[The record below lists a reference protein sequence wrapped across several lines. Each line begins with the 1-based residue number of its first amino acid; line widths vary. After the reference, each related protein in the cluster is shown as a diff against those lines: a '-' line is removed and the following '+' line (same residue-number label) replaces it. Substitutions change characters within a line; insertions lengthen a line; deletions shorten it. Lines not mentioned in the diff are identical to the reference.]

1 MHIGIKPQY
10 LPSRKD
16 ETIKYIVALH
26 KLYKSERY
34 DALYV
39 HGSSAIMSIE
49 LMIAWCSNCKVRIVH
64 SHSTMCEHKKADKI
78 LRPLF
83 YKLYTKGVACSIRA
97 GEWLF
102 AKKNG
107 RADYIIAR
115 NGRDITTYKF
125 DIKKRTYMRNKLG
138 ISDEKFAIGHVGNF
152 YRVKNHVFIIKVFE
166 EIVKLNPDARLYLIG
181 SGELEKEIID
191 LVNALQL
198 MDIVFFMG
206 AASNVPDLLQAM
218 DVMLLPSFYEGLPL
232 SVVEWQIAGLPCV
245 ISDKISSECAYTE
258 LVHFKSLKDG
268 YLSWAEEILR
278 LGDKRS
284 ERENGANTYATLAM
298 QNGYD
303 IETTANTIQQL
314 LEEVCS

>member
-1 MHIGIKPQY
+1 
-10 LPSRKD
+10 
-16 ETIKYIVALH
+16 
-26 KLYKSERY
+26 
-34 DALYV
+34 
-39 HGSSAIMSIE
+39 
-49 LMIAWCSNCKVRIVH
+49 
-64 SHSTMCEHKKADKI
+64 
-78 LRPLF
+78 
-83 YKLYTKGVACSIRA
+83 
-97 GEWLF
+97 
-102 AKKNG
+102 
-107 RADYIIAR
+107 
-115 NGRDITTYKF
+115 
-125 DIKKRTYMRNKLG
+125 
-138 ISDEKFAIGHVGNF
+138 
-152 YRVKNHVFIIKVFE
+152 
-166 EIVKLNPDARLYLIG
+166 
-181 SGELEKEIID
+181 
-191 LVNALQL
+191 
-198 MDIVFFMG
+198 MG